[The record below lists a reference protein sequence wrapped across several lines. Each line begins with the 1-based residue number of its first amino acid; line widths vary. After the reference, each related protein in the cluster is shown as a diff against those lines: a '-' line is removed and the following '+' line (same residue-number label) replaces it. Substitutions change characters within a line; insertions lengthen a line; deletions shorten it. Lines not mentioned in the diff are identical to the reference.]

1 MKKLDPDKIFSFFTQ
16 DEVEPEKFLE
26 SREVSDAVI
35 LITVV
40 RNIESYYFLD
50 EISERKYGEHY
61 VAVRD
66 KVKTRYFYFLYKLLS
81 RMKLTSIEALQDAM
95 VDLGHGGVGFSLN
108 DLIDFFIEV
117 EEYEKCA
124 YIKRILDIC
133 LDIEIPY
140 AIQN

>member
-50 EISERKYGEHY
+50 EIS
-61 VAVRD
+61 
-66 KVKTRYFYFLYKLLS
+66 
-81 RMKLTSIEALQDAM
+81 
-95 VDLGHGGVGFSLN
+95 
-108 DLIDFFIEV
+108 
-117 EEYEKCA
+117 
-124 YIKRILDIC
+124 
-133 LDIEIPY
+133 
-140 AIQN
+140 

>member
-1 MKKLDPDKIFSFFTQ
+1 MAMKKLDPDKIFSFFTQ

-50 EISERKYGEHY
+50 DISERKYGESY

-66 KVKTRYFYFLYKLLS
+66 RVKTRYFYFLYKLLS
-81 RMKLTSIEALQDAM
+81 KI
-95 VDLGHGGVGFSLN
+95 LN
-108 DLIDFFIEV
+108 V
-117 EEYEKCA
+117 
-124 YIKRILDIC
+124 C
-133 LDIEIPY
+133 L
-140 AIQN
+140 NS